1 MADKL
6 STLFS
11 EEEVNKRIAELGA
24 EITKEYAGKELLL
37 ICILKGAAPFACEL
51 AKRIDLPVQLE
62 FMRCSSYGNETESS
76 GVVKIS
82 LDLEQPIRDKHVLV
96 VEDIIDTG
104 RTMNYLL
111 EILKQR
117 GPATIK
123 LCALLDKPDRRVVD
137 VDIDYTGFVIPDEF
151 VVGYGLDYAQKYRNL
166 PYIGVV
172 EPEG

>member
-1 MADKL
+1 MADNL
-6 STLFS
+6 STLFK

-137 VDIDYTGFVIPDEF
+137 VDIDYTGFVIPDDF

-172 EPEG
+172 EPEE